1 MAVAPRTG
9 LSKQFGLIEEVTWNT
24 PLTVTRF
31 YPVVDI
37 EPDGGAE
44 VIYSEAII
52 PDKIADEYGYVGRG
66 NQSYSIS
73 TSGEMYDRSMGV
85 LLKMMLG
92 GVSTTGVGPY
102 VHTFVQAEPQPSFTS
117 QGAWADTTGTKRA
130 LTWGG
135 CVVNSW
141 EINIQAGK
149 RVTWAM
155 DYNAASE
162 TNATAVATVTL
173 ASSVVPIHAQHVLG
187 TLMSGAV
194 NIIGAKFSGK
204 YEKTYDERRYIGS
217 NIVGGRQLDQ
227 GMRKYQCE
235 LTLEFEDNFVQY
247 LRHKNF
253 TTGGTVATATVGSNL
268 LVITFPTSHFI
279 SGPPKPTG
287 RGLVQ
292 QTIVSEG
299 LGWNSFEPITIVV
312 TNSDATI

>member
-1 MAVAPRTG
+1 MAVTPRTG
-9 LSKQFGLIEEVTWNT
+9 LSKQFGIIEEVTWNT
-24 PLTVTRF
+24 PLVVTRF

-52 PDKIADEYGYVGRG
+52 PDKVADEFGYIGRG
-66 NQSYSIS
+66 NQSYSVS

-92 GVSTTGVGPY
+92 GVVTSGVGPY
-102 VHTFVQAEPQPSFTS
+102 THTFTQAEPQPSFTA
-117 QGAWADTTGTKRA
+117 QGGWADSTGVKRA
-130 LTWGG
+130 LRWGG

-155 DYNAASE
+155 DFNAASE
-162 TNATAVATVTL
+162 LADTAATVSL
-173 ASSVVPIHAQHVLG
+173 ASSVVPVHAQHVLG
-187 TLMSGAV
+187 TLFGGAA
-194 NIIGAKFSGK
+194 NIIGMKFSGK

-217 NIVGGRQLDQ
+217 NIVGARQLDQ
-227 GMRKYQCE
+227 GLRKYQVE
-235 LTLEFEDNFVQY
+235 ITMEFEDNFVQY
-247 LRHKNF
+247 LRAKNF
-253 TTGGTVATATVGSNL
+253 STGATVATATVGSNTL
-268 LVITFPTSHFI
+268 TITMPTSHFI
-279 SGPPKPTG
+279 SGPPKATG

-299 LGWNSFEPITIVV
+299 LGWNAFEPITVV
-312 TNSDATI
+312 VVNSDSVI